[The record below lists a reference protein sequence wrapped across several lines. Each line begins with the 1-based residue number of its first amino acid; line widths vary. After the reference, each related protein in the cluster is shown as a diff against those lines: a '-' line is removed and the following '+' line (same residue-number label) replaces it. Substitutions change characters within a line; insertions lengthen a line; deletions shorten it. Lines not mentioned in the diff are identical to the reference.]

1 MWRDRG
7 GEGTQHQQEG
17 VMGKTGGSPHPQTM
31 VAEPLL
37 HTRQLSRRHLTEFSE
52 LPSEM
57 GSSTTPTFQV
67 RKLRL
72 TDHQA
77 SGPGAIATAVLPHG
91 GLC

>member
-1 MWRDRG
+1 M
-7 GEGTQHQQEG
+7 E
-17 VMGKTGGSPHPQTM
+17 KTGGNPHPQTM

-57 GSSTTPTFQV
+57 GSSTTPTFLV

-77 SGPGAIATAVLPHG
+77 SGPGAIATAMLPHG
-91 GLC
+91 SLC